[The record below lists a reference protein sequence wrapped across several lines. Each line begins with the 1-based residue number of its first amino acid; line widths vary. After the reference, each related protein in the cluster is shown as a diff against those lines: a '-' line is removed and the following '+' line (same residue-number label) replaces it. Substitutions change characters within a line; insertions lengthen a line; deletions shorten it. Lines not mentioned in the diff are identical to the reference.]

1 MVDLTHIRE
10 KVVESSLYPVVS
22 STNRETSDLD
32 IGRQLSRYI
41 HTDANVYEH
50 MEVRIVKGD
59 AKIHMG
65 VISASRRVD
74 GKLVLD
80 VRTTTRTT
88 NTVIQLFEQDVKEL
102 Q

>member
-1 MVDLTHIRE
+1 M
-10 KVVESSLYPVVS
+10 
-22 STNRETSDLD
+22 
-32 IGRQLSRYI
+32 
-41 HTDANVYEH
+41 HTGADVYKH

-65 VISASRRVD
+65 IISASHCVD
-74 GKLVLD
+74 GKLILD

-88 NTVIQLFEQDVKEL
+88 NTIIQLFEQDINEL